1 MDNSFVVVQ
10 RRIEFFY
17 YFSFHAFGDFI
28 FLGAQKNEAKKGR
41 PQTPGGLH
49 SAKRFCGNTPCS
61 GLHSWDAIK
70 MSAAKRTHAL
80 CTLIAY

>member
-1 MDNSFVVVQ
+1 MRGVDNSFVVVQ
-10 RRIEFFY
+10 RRIEFFSCLRRLT
-17 YFSFHAFGDFI
+17 F
-28 FLGAQKNEAKKGR
+28 FLQQKKVSKKCR

-49 SAKRFCGNTPCS
+49 SAKRFCGNTLCS

-70 MSAAKRTHAL
+70 MSDAKRTHAL